1 MLVFE
6 IFGAVLTVIFLAALV
21 GGNSTVPGR

>member
-1 MLVFE
+1 MLAFE
-6 IFGAVLTVIFLAALV
+6 IFGAVFIVIFLAALV